1 LFEELVAEEAATWLV
16 RVTDSTEG
24 GASPGASDATFLS
37 ADVVEAV
44 EAVGRDGVEVEVVV
58 GVGVEVVELFEVVLD
73 VDVDSVVD
81 DDEEVEEVDVDE
93 VEDVEDDG
101 EFGLGGEGAFEGSA
115 GSPAPAA
122 LLLLLGSCRR
132 ASAGDAARIL
142 IMRLTL
148 A

>member
-1 LFEELVAEEAATWLV
+1 MK
-16 RVTDSTEG
+16 
-24 GASPGASDATFLS
+24 FLQ
-37 ADVVEAV
+37 VN
-44 EAVGRDGVEVEVVV
+44 GKQ
-58 GVGVEVVELFEVVLD
+58 LTVL
-73 VDVDSVVD
+73 VD

-93 VEDVEDDG
+93 VEDVEVTMGPLDLG
-101 EFGLGGEGAFEGSA
+101 KRVHSRGLQDTSTSTRG
-115 GSPAPAA
+115 